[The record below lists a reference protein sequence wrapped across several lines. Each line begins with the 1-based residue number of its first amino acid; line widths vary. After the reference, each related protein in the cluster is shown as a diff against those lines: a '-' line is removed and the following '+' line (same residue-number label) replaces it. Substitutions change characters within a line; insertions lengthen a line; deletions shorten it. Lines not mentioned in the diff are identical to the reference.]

1 MTLGVNEFMTA
12 FCDVMRILDWTFLRI
27 DVGVGRTDSR
37 YVGELLFSLLKR
49 RNSGVGGEQA

>member
-1 MTLGVNEFMTA
+1 MTA

-37 YVGELLFSLLKR
+37 YVGELLLSLLKR